1 MLVTDNEIDF
11 FRSFETKFI
20 PGQKKDEFPKAGDK
34 VMILYS
40 VFSKIVVGTSLMPT
54 CVFYTTGTCRA
65 MD

>member
-1 MLVTDNEIDF
+1 
-11 FRSFETKFI
+11 
-20 PGQKKDEFPKAGDK
+20 
-34 VMILYS
+34 MILYS